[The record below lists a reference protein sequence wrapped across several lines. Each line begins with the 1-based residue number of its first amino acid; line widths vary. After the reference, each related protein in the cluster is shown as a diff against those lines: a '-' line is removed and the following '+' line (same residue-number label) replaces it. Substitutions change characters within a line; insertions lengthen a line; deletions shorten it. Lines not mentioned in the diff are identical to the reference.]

1 MFDHGNRK
9 ANQQDVIL
17 TKRKGIAKEK
27 TSWFKLIIAVKRHLQ
42 PHHKTTTVLEIIER
56 GRRRLVARRDEKERE
71 EDTKLKMIKHPDK
84 SNSK

>member
-1 MFDHGNRK
+1 LFDHGNRK

-27 TSWFKLIIAVKRHLQ
+27 KSWFKLIIAVKRHLQ